1 MMIPDTNKGNA
12 GSVKGRTSPRVF
24 NEQQAID
31 AAQRKTNNFQ

>member
-1 MMIPDTNKGNA
+1 MMVPDANKINA

-31 AAQRKTNNFQ
+31 AAQRKTNNF

>member
-12 GSVKGRTSPRVF
+12 GSVKGKTSPRVF

-31 AAQRKTNNFQ
+31 AAQRKTNNF